1 MPPSDARPTA
11 PILDRAASA
20 DWQRAALGLL
30 LTPLVLGIA
39 GAVLPR
45 VHVGEQSASMV
56 VYAGAASTTLL
67 ALAVLAGSYPPWKW
81 RLATTLVAICAI
93 AAAAWGAAAGMAAPV
108 AVNAAWVAAAW
119 AIGTSIGRRIEHP
132 GHLLPACVVVAAAD
146 ATSIVSQWG
155 PTHALAESEAALSL
169 FAVGFPVPGT
179 STFAPALGVGDL
191 VFMAIVFGAVAAHRL
206 SVARAALFCALGTA
220 VAGAASAALET
231 AVPALVPIAAAVVL
245 GIPEARRV
253 RPRERRAATVAMIV
267 AASVAAA
274 VIGTRLVGYL
284 MGM

>member
-1 MPPSDARPTA
+1 MPPSEGPATA
-11 PILDRAASA
+11 PILDGASNA
-20 DWQRAALGLL
+20 SWQRAVLGFL
-30 LTPLVLGIA
+30 LTPLVLGLA

-45 VHVGEQSASMV
+45 VQVGEQSASMI
-56 VYAGAASTTLL
+56 VYAGAASTALV

-81 RLATTLVAICAI
+81 RVAAATVAACAI
-93 AAAAWGAAAGMAAPV
+93 AAFAWGAAVGMAAPI
-108 AVNAAWVAAAW
+108 AINAALVVAAW

-146 ATSIVSQWG
+146 ATSIASQWG
-155 PTHALAESEAALSL
+155 PTHALAESEVALSL

-179 STFAPALGVGDL
+179 SAFAPALGVGDL
-191 VFMAIVFGAVAAHRL
+191 IFMAIVFGAVAAHRL

-253 RPRERRAATVAMIV
+253 RPRDRRAATLAMIV

-274 VIGTRLVGYL
+274 VIGSRLVYL
-284 MGM
+284 TGM

>member
-1 MPPSDARPTA
+1 MPPSDGPSTA
-11 PILDRAASA
+11 PILDGAASA
-20 DWQRAALGLL
+20 SWPRAAFGLL
-30 LTPLVLGIA
+30 LTPLVLGLA

-45 VHVGEQSASMV
+45 VQVGEQSASMI
-56 VYAGAASTTLL
+56 VYAGAASTTLV

-81 RLATTLVAICAI
+81 RLAAATVAACAI
-93 AAAAWGAAAGMAAPV
+93 AAFAWGAAVGMAAPI
-108 AVNAAWVAAAW
+108 AINAALVAAAW

-146 ATSIVSQWG
+146 ATSIASQWG
-155 PTHALAESEAALSL
+155 PTHALAQSEVALSL

-179 STFAPALGVGDL
+179 SAFAPVLGVGDL
-191 VFMAIVFGAVAAHRL
+191 IFMAIVFGAVAAHRL
-206 SVARAALFCALGTA
+206 SVARAALVCALGTA
-220 VAGAASAALET
+220 VAGAASAALQT

-253 RPRERRAATVAMIV
+253 RPRDRRAATLAMIV

-274 VIGTRLVGYL
+274 VIGSRLVYL
-284 MGM
+284 TGM